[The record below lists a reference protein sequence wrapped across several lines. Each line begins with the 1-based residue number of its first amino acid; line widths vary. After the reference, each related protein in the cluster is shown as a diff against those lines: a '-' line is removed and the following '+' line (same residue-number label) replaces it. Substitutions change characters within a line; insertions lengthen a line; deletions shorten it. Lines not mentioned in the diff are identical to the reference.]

1 MSFDPISLMTIAK
14 FAAAAGS
21 VTSAVGEMQAAQYNA
36 AVAERNAKRLD
47 DNAKQVAMAAQQQT
61 QDMADEALAEKGASQ
76 AADAASG
83 VDLFSGSSLLQ
94 RAALD
99 RLARRDAVRTM
110 DSARTDIWQLQQDA
124 ADMRSTAKQARKQG
138 KIDLFGNLAGGFA
151 SFMSDST
158 AISKAKLDLLK

>member
-14 FAAAAGS
+14 FASAAGS
-21 VTSAVGEMQAAQYNA
+21 VATAVGGMNAASYNA

-47 DNAKQVAMAAQQQT
+47 ENAKRVAELAQAET
-61 QDMADEALAEKGASQ
+61 QDMAEEALAEKGAAE
-76 AADAASG
+76 AAGAASG

-138 KIDLFGNLAGGFA
+138 KIDLFGNLAGGFT